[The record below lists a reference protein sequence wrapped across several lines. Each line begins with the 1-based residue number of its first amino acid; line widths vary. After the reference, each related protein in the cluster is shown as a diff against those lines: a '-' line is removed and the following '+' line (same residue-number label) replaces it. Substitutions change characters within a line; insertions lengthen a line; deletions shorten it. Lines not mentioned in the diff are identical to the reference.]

1 MKVAVIIVNYN
12 DVDDTEKYVNTITK
26 YEAINRIVV
35 VDNMSTTQGT
45 FETLKKL
52 ETSKVNV
59 IQSEKNGGYNYGNN
73 YGIKYLESLNEEYD
87 YYIISNPDISVTEEA
102 IKKCLDVL
110 ENDSKVGVVA
120 PRMFNKDNNPI
131 RRSAW
136 KMRTFGLDVI
146 HSTRILELLFYKVLR
161 NGEYSNKEYENEIL
175 EVEAISG
182 AFFIIKSNVLKEIEL
197 FDENVFLFYE
207 EDILA
212 KRLAEKEY
220 KTISLNSEKFIHYES
235 QTIGKTFNYY
245 KKMRQLFISKM
256 YYHKNY
262 NKINAFQVAIYH
274 ILNICRKIELFLE
287 IPARKILKK

>member
-26 YEAINRIVV
+26 YESINRIVV

-52 ETSKVNV
+52 ESSKVKV

-87 YYIISNPDISVTEEA
+87 YYIISNPDISVTEES
-102 IKKCLDVL
+102 IKKCLSVL

-136 KMRTFGLDVI
+136 KMRSFGLDVI

-161 NGEYSNKEYENEIL
+161 NGEYSNKEYENEFL

-182 AFFIIKSNVLKEIEL
+182 AFFVIKSDVLKEIDM

-245 KKMRQLFISKM
+245 KKMKQLFISKM

-262 NKINAFQVAIYH
+262 NKINGFQVVIYH